1 MKYVNLNKH
10 ALNIL
15 IGGQVVEI
23 PASGQLALV
32 EERYEAVETELDGVG
47 VVRRVRGAV
56 QGVPEP
62 TSGVIYL
69 VNGLVLE
76 AMTGSGRSDVYA
88 PDTGPTAVRVAD
100 GPRKGQI
107 EHVVRLIACA

>member
-23 PASGQLALV
+23 PASGQVALV
-32 EERYEAVETELDGVG
+32 EERYEPVTTQLDGV
-47 VVRRVRGAV
+47 VVVQRVRGAV
-56 QGVPEP
+56 QGVPAPEP
-62 TSGVIYL
+62 GVVYL

-76 AMTGSGRSDVYA
+76 ALAGSGRSDVYA
-88 PDTGPTAVRVAD
+88 PDTGPTAVRVQD